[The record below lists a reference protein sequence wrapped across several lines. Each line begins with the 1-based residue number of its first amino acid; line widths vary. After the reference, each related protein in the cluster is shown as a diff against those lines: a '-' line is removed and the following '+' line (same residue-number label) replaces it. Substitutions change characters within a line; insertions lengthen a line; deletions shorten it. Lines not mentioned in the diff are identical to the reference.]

1 MTANSMRISDWSS
14 DVFASDLP
22 ASLKKESALD
32 HTPLSIDVERYYSR
46 EFHDLEV
53 EKLWRRVWQLACH
66 EDEIPEVG
74 DALVY
79 DIASLSFI
87 VVKTGEDEFS
97 AYPNACRHRGRRL
110 LDCPKKGLTNFRC
123 PFHGWS
129 WKLDGTRSEEH
140 TSELQSLMRIS
151 YAVFCLK
158 KKKDTKN

>member
-1 MTANSMRISDWSS
+1 MVETLTGTNRSRGLSYQELLKTDSKS
-14 DVFASDLP
+14 VP

-87 VVKTGEDEFS
+87 VLKTGEDEFS
-97 AYPNACRHRGRRL
+97 ALPNACRPRGSPL
-110 LDCPKKGLTNFRC
+110 LDGPPQGPTIFRT
-123 PFHGWS
+123 PSFG
-129 WKLDGTRSEEH
+129 KTGD
-140 TSELQSLMRIS
+140 
-151 YAVFCLK
+151 
-158 KKKDTKN
+158 